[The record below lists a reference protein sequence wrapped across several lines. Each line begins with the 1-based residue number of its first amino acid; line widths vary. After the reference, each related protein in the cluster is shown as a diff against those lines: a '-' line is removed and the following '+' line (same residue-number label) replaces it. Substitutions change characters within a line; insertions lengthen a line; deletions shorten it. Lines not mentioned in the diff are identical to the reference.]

1 MPEVLMPRLSDS
13 MDEGTIVA
21 WLVEDGARVASG
33 DEIVEIE
40 TDKATTTWAA
50 DQSGVLRITAGTG
63 DTVPLGATIARI
75 DADDALAG
83 GAPAGDATTAGRRP
97 LAGAVAH
104 AGGTNGATAKA
115 GTTTG
120 RNGAA
125 VAGPRRDDATATG
138 KGAPARDAATAE
150 APAESPE
157 QASATAPAAKRTG
170 DERPDAP
177 GGPPSPSASA
187 ATDDVDVREPSRI
200 ERIVAKRMVQS
211 RTEIPEFTVT
221 VEIDMAA
228 ALALRAELKAVHNG
242 GTEKRVPSVNDLIV
256 KACAIALREHPR
268 VNSAWTDDRIHRFER
283 VNVGVAVSTD
293 DDGLVVP
300 VVADADTLT
309 LGTLAARTRELTRRA
324 RAGKASPA
332 DLSGGTFT
340 VSNLGMLGVAHF
352 TAIISPGQGAILA
365 VGSMTQRYVPVDG
378 EPVLRPIMS
387 ATLSSDHRV
396 IYGAHAAAFLDRLR
410 TLLEHPGSLAL

>member
-1 MPEVLMPRLSDS
+1 MPRLSDS

-40 TDKATTTWAA
+40 TDKTTTTWTA
-50 DQSGVLRITAGTG
+50 DQSGVLRIAAGTG
-63 DTVPLGATIARI
+63 DTLPLGATIARI
-75 DADDALAG
+75 EADDR
-83 GAPAGDATTAGRRP
+83 TARNGS
-97 LAGAVAH
+97 
-104 AGGTNGATAKA
+104 TNGATAKA
-115 GTTTG
+115 GATTG
-120 RNGAA
+120 RNGSSAA
-125 VAGPRRDDATATG
+125 GTAKAGTGPGDATDAPHSPAPPAA
-138 KGAPARDAATAE
+138 GASTP
-150 APAESPE
+150 S
-157 QASATAPAAKRTG
+157 AKRTG
-170 DERPDAP
+170 DDTPGAPSTPPATAKRADGDAP
-177 GGPPSPSASA
+177 AAPATAPPGVGAPNG
-187 ATDDVDVREPSRI
+187 DGDVDVREPSRI
-200 ERIVAKRMVQS
+200 ERLVAKRMVQS

-228 ALALRAELKAVHNG
+228 ALALRGELKAVHNG
-242 GTEKRVPSVNDLIV
+242 GTEKRVPSVNDLII

-268 VNSAWTDDRIHRFER
+268 VNSAWCDDRIHRFER

-300 VVADADTLT
+300 VVPDADTLT
-309 LGTLAARTRELTRRA
+309 LGTLAARTRDLTRRA
-324 RAGKASPA
+324 RAGKATPA
-332 DLSGGTFT
+332 DVSGGTFT

-365 VGSMTQRYVPVDG
+365 VGSTTQRYVPVDG
-378 EPVLRPIMS
+378 QPVLRPIMA